1 MKKLLGILVL
11 GLLFF
16 SNANAMPKWIG
27 KAIKVCRANQDI
39 DLSMVWFYDNGSVEE
54 KIDFSLKKGDYVTLN
69 RRTNKDQKWYVASNN
84 YFPAKNS
91 SWAKLE
97 VRGRY
102 EKVRIKDFLIDCK
115 KIKYLKV
122 KYKSYTANSFNEIF
136 NNKYSSKPV
145 KLSGQLYLPKK
156 KGKFPVVYLQHG
168 TANPKSLINFF
179 QKVIDEMHK
188 ENIAVFVGDSYTN
201 REKKLQGWRLGLASR
216 TLDGLNVLNALSK
229 HKNIDPNKIGITGYS
244 YGGMV
249 AFFTAYE
256 GLINK
261 VGIQYA
267 AHMPVYPGCDV
278 VIKDMVTTS
287 APILMII
294 AENDDYAPAAD
305 CIDYGPNIGKIKIYK
320 DAYHG
325 FISTKK
331 KKEFL
336 KNTGHFNDCERGY
349 IQDDGKWFYNG
360 KTRNGTESEIFS
372 EIWKECGNQ
381 GVHIGGTSKIREL
394 LIEDTIEFFS
404 KHLLEN

>member
-1 MKKLLGILVL
+1 MNTHTAFYPQLKEMVINSGYESVTDGHVKYRDMMNALKQGEVKSIQVNEHAADLPDVVFAFYEHVKMQNLVQKDWYS
-11 GLLFF
+11 GLIISQQHAPSTLTK
-16 SNANAMPKWIG
+16 MI
-27 KAIKVCRANQDI
+27 
-39 DLSMVWFYDNGSVEE
+39 
-54 KIDFSLKKGDYVTLN
+54 LKKKIGTENISGADLTLAP
-69 RRTNKDQKWYVASNN
+69 R
-84 YFPAKNS
+84 
-91 SWAKLE
+91 
-97 VRGRY
+97 
-102 EKVRIKDFLIDCK
+102 
-115 KIKYLKV
+115 
-122 KYKSYTANSFNEIF
+122 
-136 NNKYSSKPV
+136 
-145 KLSGQLYLPKK
+145 
-156 KGKFPVVYLQHG
+156 
-168 TANPKSLINFF
+168 
-179 QKVIDEMHK
+179 VID
-188 ENIAVFVGDSYTN
+188 
-201 REKKLQGWRLGLASR
+201 GLF
-216 TLDGLNVLNALSK
+216 LLNALSNHPK
-229 HKNIDPNKIGITGYS
+229 IDKNRIGIQGYS

-261 VGIQYA
+261 VGVQYA

-381 GVHIGGTSKIREL
+381 GVHIGGTNKIREL

>member
-1 MKKLLGILVL
+1 
-11 GLLFF
+11 
-16 SNANAMPKWIG
+16 
-27 KAIKVCRANQDI
+27 
-39 DLSMVWFYDNGSVEE
+39 
-54 KIDFSLKKGDYVTLN
+54 
-69 RRTNKDQKWYVASNN
+69 
-84 YFPAKNS
+84 
-91 SWAKLE
+91 
-97 VRGRY
+97 
-102 EKVRIKDFLIDCK
+102 
-115 KIKYLKV
+115 
-122 KYKSYTANSFNEIF
+122 
-136 NNKYSSKPV
+136 
-145 KLSGQLYLPKK
+145 
-156 KGKFPVVYLQHG
+156 
-168 TANPKSLINFF
+168 
-179 QKVIDEMHK
+179 
-188 ENIAVFVGDSYTN
+188 
-201 REKKLQGWRLGLASR
+201 
-216 TLDGLNVLNALSK
+216 
-229 HKNIDPNKIGITGYS
+229 
-244 YGGMV
+244 MV

-261 VGIQYA
+261 VGVQYA

-381 GVHIGGTSKIREL
+381 GVHIGGTNKIREL

>member
-1 MKKLLGILVL
+1 MKFSFFLVILYFF
-11 GLLFF
+11 LFK
-16 SNANAMPKWIG
+16 SIVSA
-27 KAIKVCRANQDI
+27 
-39 DLSMVWFYDNGSVEE
+39 
-54 KIDFSLKKGDYVTLN
+54 
-69 RRTNKDQKWYVASNN
+69 
-84 YFPAKNS
+84 
-91 SWAKLE
+91 E
-97 VRGRY
+97 VI
-102 EKVRIKDFLIDCK
+102 E
-115 KIKYLKV
+115 YL
-122 KYKSYTANSFNEIF
+122 SYTPNNFEEIYQDNF
-136 NNKYSSKPV
+136 KHDPV
-145 KLSGQLYLPKK
+145 RLTGELILPEGL
-156 KGKFPVVYLQHG
+156 GKFPVVVLQHG
-168 TANPKSLINFF
+168 TGDNKKKWYKNLANELKKNNIGTFIN
-179 QKVIDEMHK
+179 
-188 ENIAVFVGDSYTN
+188 DSYTN
-201 REKKLQGWRLGLASR
+201 RELSGADLTLAPR
-216 TLDGLNVLNALSK
+216 VIDGLFLLNALSNHPK
-229 HKNIDPNKIGITGYS
+229 IDKNRIGIQGYS

-261 VGIQYA
+261 VGVQYA